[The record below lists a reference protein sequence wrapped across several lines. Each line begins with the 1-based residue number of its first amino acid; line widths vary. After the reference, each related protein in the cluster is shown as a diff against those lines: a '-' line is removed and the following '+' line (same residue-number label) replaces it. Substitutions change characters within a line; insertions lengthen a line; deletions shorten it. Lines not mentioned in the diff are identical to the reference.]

1 MKEVKTPRKP
11 FIFYYIIVLLV
22 LMLVNMFVMPM
33 IREASIKKVDY
44 NEFMNMT
51 LNKQIKKV
59 EIDDSQITFTDQ
71 NGTVYKTSKM
81 DGDWGLTER
90 LYRSGAEFT
99 TQVQEQMSPIILPVI
114 LDYPNCVV
122 IRIRILCAEEDDEQ
136 DVRRWSEY
144 DVWYG

>member
-11 FIFYYIIVLLV
+11 FIFYYIVVLLI
-22 LMLVNMFVMPM
+22 LMLINMFVMPT

-71 NGTVYKTSKM
+71 NGTVSVSYTHLDVYKRQQQNH
-81 DGDWGLTER
+81 L
-90 LYRSGAEFT
+90 L
-99 TQVQEQMSPIILPVI
+99 QMH
-114 LDYPNCVV
+114 
-122 IRIRILCAEEDDEQ
+122 
-136 DVRRWSEY
+136 
-144 DVWYG
+144 

>member
-59 EIDDSQITFTDQ
+59 EIDDSQIHLPIRMEPFIRRPRWMVT
-71 NGTVYKTSKM
+71 
-81 DGDWGLTER
+81 GD
-90 LYRSGAEFT
+90 
-99 TQVQEQMSPIILPVI
+99 
-114 LDYPNCVV
+114 
-122 IRIRILCAEEDDEQ
+122 
-136 DVRRWSEY
+136 
-144 DVWYG
+144 

>member
-59 EIDDSQITFTDQ
+59 EIMIHRLHLPIRMEPFIRRPRWMVT
-71 NGTVYKTSKM
+71 
-81 DGDWGLTER
+81 GD
-90 LYRSGAEFT
+90 
-99 TQVQEQMSPIILPVI
+99 
-114 LDYPNCVV
+114 
-122 IRIRILCAEEDDEQ
+122 
-136 DVRRWSEY
+136 
-144 DVWYG
+144 